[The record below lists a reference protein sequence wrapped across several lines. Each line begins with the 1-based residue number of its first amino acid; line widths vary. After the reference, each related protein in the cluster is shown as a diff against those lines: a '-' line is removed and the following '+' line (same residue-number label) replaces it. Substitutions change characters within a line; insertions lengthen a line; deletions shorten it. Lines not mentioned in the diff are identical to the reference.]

1 MTAVRRVRDLARA
14 ALPRSVGER
23 LPAAPP
29 QEVTQLLHDKRFQR
43 AVAAAADEQGRAEEE
58 VWSEVKGYLHEMA
71 AAHDDRTAQGW
82 ARLGDWFLRAYDVLV
97 DEDDMQQ
104 LRRLDRSHSLALA
117 FSHRSYLDG
126 MVIPNALSSRRFSPT
141 YTFGG
146 ANLNL
151 PVIGTV
157 ASRTGLIFIR
167 RATQEIPVYRLAL
180 RSYIRQ
186 MVTNKRNLAWS
197 IEGGRTRTGK
207 LRPPVHGI
215 LKYLT
220 DTVQGDGEGD
230 PFGQDAPDVQ
240 VVPLSVVYDQLHEVS
255 LMTEEARGAS
265 KTPEDWRWLVRFARL
280 QRNRLG
286 RAYLTVGEPFSLRD
300 RMAELAAEGVTGHQ
314 AVERVA
320 LDISHR
326 INRATPVTTTAIVSL
341 ALLGADRALTVDE
354 VLDTVEPLAAYI
366 DARHWPVA
374 GAADLRDRSTI
385 RRALAELTLSG
396 VLTAYDRGTEPVW
409 KIGDDQHLVAAFYR
423 NTVIHI
429 LVERAIGELA
439 LLTVSE
445 LEPGAELPPGGELQV
460 GWEEAKRMRDL
471 LKFEF
476 FFPSRAGFEDD
487 LRTELRLLVGEGV
500 TEMTPVKARELLV
513 RARPHLA
520 HLVLRPFLDAYL
532 VVADRLADRGDG
544 PVDEADLLADSLAVG
559 QQWALQRR
567 VASEESISLE
577 LFRTAL
583 ALARHKGLLEGGEG
597 VGSAREAFAVE
608 LRDSV
613 RRVNIIGEI
622 AGDTITVGHPQSQPH
637 PGPQS
642 DGRSAC
648 ERAVHR
654 GHRRHRGHRGRTP
667 GAVGRGVLRPR
678 RHARR
683 RLHRRHLLRR
693 PAQGPR
699 RLAGGVPAHRR
710 HRRGRR
716 ARRRPDAHRPRR
728 LLGHARGV
736 GGGLRRPRR
745 AALPVQD
752 RRHHPARVPRAR
764 AGAPAGRPHRRRRV
778 GGHEVPDRPRRPRPR
793 RRAPRVHPAGRR
805 GRPVHRRHRRAHAVG
820 APQGQRRP
828 GLRAR
833 ARGRP
838 RPVLRLRQ
846 RLRGRRLPVLRRPP
860 HRAQPAPRP
869 ARRGRAPGLARPR
882 PQRPGRRLA
891 ARRRTY
897 GRPRS
902 PA

>member
-1 MTAVRRVRDLARA
+1 MAVVRRARDLARA

-29 QEVTQLLHDKRFQR
+29 REVTDLLHDKRFQR
-43 AVAAAADEQGRAEEE
+43 AVAAAAEEQGRDEEE
-58 VWSEVKGYLHEMA
+58 VWGEVKGYLHEMA

-82 ARLGDWFLRAYDVLV
+82 ARMGEWFLRAYDVLV

-104 LRRLDRSHSLALA
+104 LRRLDRNHSLALA

-167 RATQEIPVYRLAL
+167 RSTQEIPVYRLAL

-186 MVTNKRNLAWS
+186 MVINKRNLAWS

-220 DTVQGDGEGD
+220 DAVED
-230 PFGQDAPDVQ
+230 QDAGDDAADVQ

-286 RAYLTVGEPFSLRD
+286 RAYLTVGEPFSLRE

-326 INRATPVTTTAIVSL
+326 LNRATPVTTTAIVSL

-366 DARHWPVA
+366 DARQWPVA
-374 GAADLRDRSTI
+374 GAADLRDRATI
-385 RRALAELTLSG
+385 RRALAELTRSG
-396 VLTAYDRGTEPVW
+396 VLTAYDQGTEPVW

-500 TEMTPVKARELLV
+500 TEMTPGKARELLV
-513 RARPHLA
+513 GARPHLA

-532 VVADRLADRGDG
+532 VLADRLADHGDG
-544 PVDEADLLADSLAVG
+544 AVDEADLLADSLAVG

-597 VGSAREAFAVE
+597 VGSAREAFAAE

-622 AGDTITVGHPQSQPH
+622 AG
-637 PGPQS
+637 
-642 DGRSAC
+642 
-648 ERAVHR
+648 E
-654 GHRRHRGHRGRTP
+654 
-667 GAVGRGVLRPR
+667 
-678 RHARR
+678 
-683 RLHRRHLLRR
+683 
-693 PAQGPR
+693 
-699 RLAGGVPAHRR
+699 
-710 HRRGRR
+710 
-716 ARRRPDAHRPRR
+716 
-728 LLGHARGV
+728 
-736 GGGLRRPRR
+736 
-745 AALPVQD
+745 PVQV
-752 RRHHPARVPRAR
+752 VP
-764 AGAPAGRPHRRRRV
+764 PP
-778 GGHEVPDRPRRPRPR
+778 VPQQASKREN
-793 RRAPRVHPAGRR
+793 
-805 GRPVHRRHRRAHAVG
+805 
-820 APQGQRRP
+820 
-828 GLRAR
+828 
-833 ARGRP
+833 
-838 RPVLRLRQ
+838 
-846 RLRGRRLPVLRRPP
+846 
-860 HRAQPAPRP
+860 
-869 ARRGRAPGLARPR
+869 
-882 PQRPGRRLA
+882 
-891 ARRRTY
+891 T
-897 GRPRS
+897 
-902 PA
+902 

>member
-1 MTAVRRVRDLARA
+1 MAVVRRVRDLARA
-14 ALPRSVGER
+14 ALPRSVGDR

-29 QEVTQLLHDKRFQR
+29 REVTELLHDKRFQR
-43 AVAAAADEQGRAEEE
+43 AVAAAAEEQGRDEEE
-58 VWSEVKGYLHEMA
+58 VWDEVKGYLHEMA

-82 ARLGDWFLRAYDVLV
+82 ARMGDWFLRAYDVLV
-97 DEDDMQQ
+97 DEDDMQE
-104 LRRLDRSHSLALA
+104 LRRLDRTHSLALA

-167 RATQEIPVYRLAL
+167 RSTQEIPVYRLAL

-215 LKYLT
+215 LKYLA
-220 DTVQGDGEGD
+220 DAVRDEDEGH
-230 PFGQDAPDVQ
+230 DAPDVQ

-255 LMTEEARGAS
+255 LMTEEARGGS

-286 RAYLTVGEPFSLRD
+286 RAYLTVGEPFSLRE
-300 RMAELAAEGVTGHQ
+300 RLAELAAEGVTGHQ

-326 INRATPVTTTAIVSL
+326 LNRATPVTTTAIVSL

-366 DARHWPVA
+366 DARRWPVA
-374 GAADLRDRSTI
+374 GAADLRDRATI
-385 RRALAELTLSG
+385 RRALAELTRSG
-396 VLTAYDRGTEPVW
+396 VLTAYDQGTEPVW

-487 LRTELRLLVGEGV
+487 LRTELRLLVGEGM
-500 TEMTPVKARELLV
+500 TEMTPGKARELLV
-513 RARPHLA
+513 GARPHLA

-532 VVADRLADRGDG
+532 VVADRLADHGDG
-544 PVDEADLLADSLAVG
+544 PVDEDDLLADSLAVG

-583 ALARHKGLLEGGEG
+583 ALARHKGLLEEGEG
-597 VGSAREAFAVE
+597 IGSAREAFAAE

-613 RRVNIIGEI
+613 RRVSIIGEI
-622 AGDTITVGHPQSQPH
+622 AGEPVQVVPPPVPQPQS
-637 PGPQS
+637 S
-642 DGRSAC
+642 TRENA
-648 ERAVHR
+648 
-654 GHRRHRGHRGRTP
+654 
-667 GAVGRGVLRPR
+667 
-678 RHARR
+678 
-683 RLHRRHLLRR
+683 
-693 PAQGPR
+693 
-699 RLAGGVPAHRR
+699 
-710 HRRGRR
+710 
-716 ARRRPDAHRPRR
+716 
-728 LLGHARGV
+728 
-736 GGGLRRPRR
+736 
-745 AALPVQD
+745 
-752 RRHHPARVPRAR
+752 
-764 AGAPAGRPHRRRRV
+764 
-778 GGHEVPDRPRRPRPR
+778 
-793 RRAPRVHPAGRR
+793 
-805 GRPVHRRHRRAHAVG
+805 
-820 APQGQRRP
+820 
-828 GLRAR
+828 
-833 ARGRP
+833 
-838 RPVLRLRQ
+838 
-846 RLRGRRLPVLRRPP
+846 
-860 HRAQPAPRP
+860 
-869 ARRGRAPGLARPR
+869 
-882 PQRPGRRLA
+882 
-891 ARRRTY
+891 
-897 GRPRS
+897 
-902 PA
+902 

>member
-14 ALPRSVGER
+14 GLPRSVGER

-29 QEVTQLLHDKRFQR
+29 QEVTELLHDKRFQA
-43 AVAAAADEQGRAEEE
+43 AVRDWAEEQGRDEPDVWEE
-58 VWSEVKGYLHEMA
+58 VTGYLHEMA
-71 AAHDDRTAQGW
+71 ADHDDRTSQGW

-97 DEDDMQQ
+97 DEDQMQR
-104 LRRLDRSHSLALA
+104 LRKVDRAHSLALA

-126 MVIPNALSSRRFSPT
+126 MVIPNVLMARRFSPT

-157 ASRTGLIFIR
+157 AKRTGMIFIR
-167 RATQEIPVYRLAL
+167 RSTQEIPVYRLAL

-220 DTVQGDGEGD
+220 DTVDG
-230 PFGQDAPDVQ
+230 PDAPDVQ
-240 VVPLSVVYDQLHEVS
+240 VVPVSVVYDQLHEVS

-286 RAYLTVGEPFSLRD
+286 RAYLTVGEPFSLRE
-300 RMAELAAEGVTGHQ
+300 RMDELAAEGVTGHQ

-326 INRATPVTTTAIVSL
+326 LNRATPVTVTAIVSL

-354 VLDTVEPLAAYI
+354 VLETVEPLAAYVES
-366 DARHWPVA
+366 RRWPVA

-385 RRALAELTLSG
+385 RRALAELARSG
-396 VLTAYDRGTEPVW
+396 VLTAYDQGTEPVW

-445 LEPGAELPPGGELQV
+445 LEPGADLPPGGELQV

-487 LRTELRLLVGEGV
+487 LRAELRLLVGDDVGDL
-500 TEMTPVKARELLV
+500 TPVRARELLV
-513 RARPHLA
+513 TARPHLA

-532 VVADRLADRGDG
+532 VVADRLAEHGDG
-544 PVDEADLLADSLAVG
+544 PVDEADLLAEALAVG

-567 VASEESISLE
+567 VASAESISLE

-583 ALARHKGLLEGGEG
+583 ALARHKGLLDEGEG
-597 VGSAREAFAVE
+597 VGSAREAFAAE
-608 LRDSV
+608 LRDTV
-613 RRVNIIGEI
+613 RRVNIVGEI
-622 AGDTITVGHPQSQPH
+622 AG
-637 PGPQS
+637 
-642 DGRSAC
+642 
-648 ERAVHR
+648 E
-654 GHRRHRGHRGRTP
+654 
-667 GAVGRGVLRPR
+667 
-678 RHARR
+678 
-683 RLHRRHLLRR
+683 
-693 PAQGPR
+693 
-699 RLAGGVPAHRR
+699 
-710 HRRGRR
+710 
-716 ARRRPDAHRPRR
+716 
-728 LLGHARGV
+728 
-736 GGGLRRPRR
+736 
-745 AALPVQD
+745 PVQV
-752 RRHHPARVPRAR
+752 VP
-764 AGAPAGRPHRRRRV
+764 PP
-778 GGHEVPDRPRRPRPR
+778 VP
-793 RRAPRVHPAGRR
+793 
-805 GRPVHRRHRRAHAVG
+805 
-820 APQGQRRP
+820 
-828 GLRAR
+828 
-833 ARGRP
+833 
-838 RPVLRLRQ
+838 
-846 RLRGRRLPVLRRPP
+846 
-860 HRAQPAPRP
+860 QPAP
-869 ARRGRAPGLARPR
+869 A
-882 PQRPGRRLA
+882 QDHV
-891 ARRRTY
+891 
-897 GRPRS
+897 
-902 PA
+902 

>member
-1 MTAVRRVRDLARA
+1 MAAVRRARDLARA

-29 QEVTQLLHDKRFQR
+29 QEVTELLHDKRFQR
-43 AVAAAADEQGRAEEE
+43 AVAKAAEEQRRPEEE
-58 VWSEVKGYLHEMA
+58 VWDEVKGYLHEMA
-71 AAHDDRTAQGW
+71 AAHDDRASQGW
-82 ARLGDWFLRAYDVLV
+82 ARMGEWFLRAYDVLV
-97 DEDDMQQ
+97 DEDDMQM
-104 LRRLDRSHSLALA
+104 LKKVDRDHSLALA

-151 PVIGTV
+151 PVIGSF

-167 RATQEIPVYRLAL
+167 RSTQEIPVYRLAL

-186 MVTNKRNLAWS
+186 MVTNKRNMAWS

-220 DTVQGDGEGD
+220 DTVEGE
-230 PFGQDAPDVQ
+230 DAPDVQ
-240 VVPLSVVYDQLHEVS
+240 VVPVSVVYDQLHEVS

-286 RAYLTVGEPFSLRD
+286 RAYLTVGEPFSLRQ
-300 RMAELAAEGVTGHQ
+300 RMDALAAEGVTGHQ

-326 INRATPVTTTAIVSL
+326 LNRATPVTVTAIVSL

-354 VLDTVEPLAAYI
+354 VLATVEPLAAYI

-385 RRALAELTLSG
+385 RRALAELSRSG
-396 VLTAYDRGTEPVW
+396 VLTAYDQGTEPVW

-445 LEPGAELPPGGELQV
+445 LEADAELPPGGALQV

-476 FFPSRAGFEDD
+476 FFPGRAGFEDD
-487 LRTELRLLVGEGV
+487 LRTELQLLVGGEAV
-500 TEMTPVKARELLV
+500 TDMTPERARELLV
-513 RARPHLA
+513 GARPHLA

-532 VVADRLADRGDG
+532 VLADRLADHGDSA
-544 PVDEADLLADSLAVG
+544 VDEDALLADALAVG
-559 QQWALQRR
+559 RQWALQRR
-567 VASEESISLE
+567 VASAESISLE
-577 LFRTAL
+577 LFRTAI
-583 ALARHKGLLEGGEG
+583 ALARHKGLLEGGDG
-597 VGSAREAFAVE
+597 VGSAREAFAAE

-622 AGDTITVGHPQSQPH
+622 AG
-637 PGPQS
+637 
-642 DGRSAC
+642 
-648 ERAVHR
+648 E
-654 GHRRHRGHRGRTP
+654 
-667 GAVGRGVLRPR
+667 
-678 RHARR
+678 
-683 RLHRRHLLRR
+683 
-693 PAQGPR
+693 
-699 RLAGGVPAHRR
+699 
-710 HRRGRR
+710 
-716 ARRRPDAHRPRR
+716 
-728 LLGHARGV
+728 
-736 GGGLRRPRR
+736 
-745 AALPVQD
+745 PVQVVQPQPEQDVEQAGD
-752 RRHHPARVPRAR
+752 RR
-764 AGAPAGRPHRRRRV
+764 
-778 GGHEVPDRPRRPRPR
+778 
-793 RRAPRVHPAGRR
+793 
-805 GRPVHRRHRRAHAVG
+805 
-820 APQGQRRP
+820 
-828 GLRAR
+828 
-833 ARGRP
+833 
-838 RPVLRLRQ
+838 
-846 RLRGRRLPVLRRPP
+846 
-860 HRAQPAPRP
+860 
-869 ARRGRAPGLARPR
+869 
-882 PQRPGRRLA
+882 
-891 ARRRTY
+891 
-897 GRPRS
+897 
-902 PA
+902 

>member
-29 QEVTQLLHDKRFQR
+29 REVTELLHDKRFQR
-43 AVAAAADEQGRAEEE
+43 SVAAAAEEQGRDETE
-58 VWSEVKGYLHEMA
+58 VWAEVKGYLHEMA

-82 ARLGDWFLRAYDVLV
+82 ARMGDWFLRAYDVLV
-97 DEDDMQQ
+97 DEDDMQE

-220 DTVQGDGEGD
+220 DAVQEEEGQSV
-230 PFGQDAPDVQ
+230 GQDAPDVQ

-300 RMAELAAEGVTGHQ
+300 RIAELAAEGVTGHQ

-354 VLDTVEPLAAYI
+354 VLETVEPLAAYI
-366 DARHWPVA
+366 DARQWPVA

-385 RRALAELTLSG
+385 RRALAELSRSG
-396 VLTAYDRGTEPVW
+396 VLTAYDQGTEPVW

-445 LEPGAELPPGGELQV
+445 LEAGAELPPGGELQV

-476 FFPSRAGFEDD
+476 FFPSRAGFEED

-500 TEMTPVKARELLV
+500 TDDRGEMTPAKARELLV
-513 RARPHLA
+513 GARPHLA

-532 VVADRLADRGDG
+532 VVADRLADHGDG

-559 QQWALQRR
+559 HQWALQRR

-583 ALARHKGLLEGGEG
+583 ALARHKGLLEGGDG
-597 VGSAREAFAVE
+597 VGSAREAFAAE

-613 RRVNIIGEI
+613 RRVSIIGEI
-622 AGDTITVGHPQSQPH
+622 AGEPVQVVPPPVPQPQS
-637 PGPQS
+637 S
-642 DGRSAC
+642 KRENA
-648 ERAVHR
+648 
-654 GHRRHRGHRGRTP
+654 
-667 GAVGRGVLRPR
+667 
-678 RHARR
+678 
-683 RLHRRHLLRR
+683 
-693 PAQGPR
+693 
-699 RLAGGVPAHRR
+699 
-710 HRRGRR
+710 
-716 ARRRPDAHRPRR
+716 
-728 LLGHARGV
+728 
-736 GGGLRRPRR
+736 
-745 AALPVQD
+745 
-752 RRHHPARVPRAR
+752 
-764 AGAPAGRPHRRRRV
+764 
-778 GGHEVPDRPRRPRPR
+778 
-793 RRAPRVHPAGRR
+793 
-805 GRPVHRRHRRAHAVG
+805 
-820 APQGQRRP
+820 
-828 GLRAR
+828 
-833 ARGRP
+833 
-838 RPVLRLRQ
+838 
-846 RLRGRRLPVLRRPP
+846 
-860 HRAQPAPRP
+860 
-869 ARRGRAPGLARPR
+869 
-882 PQRPGRRLA
+882 
-891 ARRRTY
+891 
-897 GRPRS
+897 
-902 PA
+902 

>member
-1 MTAVRRVRDLARA
+1 VLTVAAVRRIRELARTSLPK
-14 ALPRSVGER
+14 ALGER

-29 QEVTQLLHDKRFQR
+29 QEVTELLHDKRFQR
-43 AVAAAADEQGRAEEE
+43 AVAEAAEEQGRPEEE
-58 VWSEVKGYLHEMA
+58 VWSEVKGYLHEMS
-71 AAHDDRTAQGW
+71 AAHDDRASQGW
-82 ARLGDWFLRAYDVLV
+82 ARMGDWFLRAYDVLV
-97 DEDDMQQ
+97 DEEEMQR
-104 LRRLDRSHSLALA
+104 LRQVDRDHSLALA

-126 MVIPNALSSRRFSPT
+126 MVIPNVLMARRFSPT

-151 PVIGTV
+151 PLIGSV
-157 ASRTGLIFIR
+157 ASRTGVIFIR

-230 PFGQDAPDVQ
+230 DAPDVQ
-240 VVPLSVVYDQLHEVS
+240 VVPVSVVYDQLHEVS
-255 LMTEEARGAS
+255 LMTQEARGGS

-300 RMAELAAEGVTGHQ
+300 RMGELAAEGVTGHQ

-326 INRATPVTTTAIVSL
+326 LNRATPVTTTAIVSL
-341 ALLGADRALTVDE
+341 ALLGADRALTLDE
-354 VLDTVEPLAAYI
+354 VLETVEPLAAYI
-366 DARHWPVA
+366 DARQWPVA

-385 RRALAELTLSG
+385 RRALAELARSG
-396 VLTAYDRGTEPVW
+396 VLTTYDGGTEPVW
-409 KIGDDQHLVAAFYR
+409 TIGDDQHLVAAFYR

-445 LEPGAELPPGGELQV
+445 LEPDAELPPGGELQV

-476 FFPSRAGFEDD
+476 FFPGRAGFEED
-487 LRTELRLLVGEGV
+487 LRTELELLVGEDL
-500 TEMTPVKARELLV
+500 TEMTPVRARELLV
-513 RARPHLA
+513 TARPHLA

-532 VVADRLADRGDG
+532 VVADRLADRGDA
-544 PVDEADLLADSLAVG
+544 PVDEGDLLAESLSVG

-567 VASEESISLE
+567 VASFESISLE

-597 VGSAREAFAVE
+597 IGTAREAFAAE

-622 AGDTITVGHPQSQPH
+622 AGSTPTVGHPEPQPD
-637 PGPQS
+637 PQ
-642 DGRSAC
+642 
-648 ERAVHR
+648 
-654 GHRRHRGHRGRTP
+654 
-667 GAVGRGVLRPR
+667 
-678 RHARR
+678 
-683 RLHRRHLLRR
+683 
-693 PAQGPR
+693 
-699 RLAGGVPAHRR
+699 
-710 HRRGRR
+710 
-716 ARRRPDAHRPRR
+716 
-728 LLGHARGV
+728 
-736 GGGLRRPRR
+736 
-745 AALPVQD
+745 
-752 RRHHPARVPRAR
+752 
-764 AGAPAGRPHRRRRV
+764 
-778 GGHEVPDRPRRPRPR
+778 EV
-793 RRAPRVHPAGRR
+793 
-805 GRPVHRRHRRAHAVG
+805 
-820 APQGQRRP
+820 
-828 GLRAR
+828 
-833 ARGRP
+833 
-838 RPVLRLRQ
+838 
-846 RLRGRRLPVLRRPP
+846 
-860 HRAQPAPRP
+860 
-869 ARRGRAPGLARPR
+869 
-882 PQRPGRRLA
+882 
-891 ARRRTY
+891 T
-897 GRPRS
+897 
-902 PA
+902 

>member
-1 MTAVRRVRDLARA
+1 MAAVRRARDLARA

-29 QEVTQLLHDKRFQR
+29 QEVTELLHDKRFQR
-43 AVAAAADEQGRAEEE
+43 AVAKAAEEQRRPEEE
-58 VWSEVKGYLHEMA
+58 VWDEVKGYLHEMA
-71 AAHDDRTAQGW
+71 AAHDDRASQGW
-82 ARLGDWFLRAYDVLV
+82 ARMGEWFLRAYDVLV
-97 DEDDMQQ
+97 DEDDMQM
-104 LRRLDRSHSLALA
+104 LKKVDRDHSLALA

-151 PVIGTV
+151 PVIGSF

-167 RATQEIPVYRLAL
+167 RSTQEIPVYRLAL

-186 MVTNKRNLAWS
+186 MVTNKRNMAWS

-220 DTVQGDGEGD
+220 DTVEGE
-230 PFGQDAPDVQ
+230 DAPDVQ
-240 VVPLSVVYDQLHEVS
+240 VVPVSVVYDQLHEVS

-286 RAYLTVGEPFSLRD
+286 RAYLTVGEPFSLRQ
-300 RMAELAAEGVTGHQ
+300 RMDALAAEGVTGHQ

-326 INRATPVTTTAIVSL
+326 LNRATPVTVTAIVSL

-354 VLDTVEPLAAYI
+354 VLATVEPLAAYI

-385 RRALAELTLSG
+385 RRALAELSRSG
-396 VLTAYDRGTEPVW
+396 VLTAYDQGTEPVW

-445 LEPGAELPPGGELQV
+445 LEADAELPPGGALQV

-476 FFPSRAGFEDD
+476 FFPGRAGFEDD
-487 LRTELRLLVGEGV
+487 LRTELQLLVGGEGV
-500 TEMTPVKARELLV
+500 TDMTPERARELLV
-513 RARPHLA
+513 GARPHLA

-532 VVADRLADRGDG
+532 VLADRLADHGDSA
-544 PVDEADLLADSLAVG
+544 VDEDALLADALAVG
-559 QQWALQRR
+559 RQWALQRR
-567 VASEESISLE
+567 VASAESISLE
-577 LFRTAL
+577 LFRTAI
-583 ALARHKGLLEGGEG
+583 ALARHKGLLEGGDG
-597 VGSAREAFAVE
+597 VGSAREAFAAE

-622 AGDTITVGHPQSQPH
+622 AG
-637 PGPQS
+637 
-642 DGRSAC
+642 
-648 ERAVHR
+648 E
-654 GHRRHRGHRGRTP
+654 
-667 GAVGRGVLRPR
+667 
-678 RHARR
+678 
-683 RLHRRHLLRR
+683 
-693 PAQGPR
+693 
-699 RLAGGVPAHRR
+699 
-710 HRRGRR
+710 
-716 ARRRPDAHRPRR
+716 
-728 LLGHARGV
+728 
-736 GGGLRRPRR
+736 
-745 AALPVQD
+745 PVQVVQPQPEQDVEQAGD
-752 RRHHPARVPRAR
+752 RR
-764 AGAPAGRPHRRRRV
+764 
-778 GGHEVPDRPRRPRPR
+778 
-793 RRAPRVHPAGRR
+793 
-805 GRPVHRRHRRAHAVG
+805 
-820 APQGQRRP
+820 
-828 GLRAR
+828 
-833 ARGRP
+833 
-838 RPVLRLRQ
+838 
-846 RLRGRRLPVLRRPP
+846 
-860 HRAQPAPRP
+860 
-869 ARRGRAPGLARPR
+869 
-882 PQRPGRRLA
+882 
-891 ARRRTY
+891 
-897 GRPRS
+897 
-902 PA
+902 

>member
-1 MTAVRRVRDLARA
+1 MTAVRRARDLARA
-14 ALPRSVGER
+14 ALPRGVGER

-29 QEVTQLLHDKRFQR
+29 QEVTELLADRRFRR
-43 AVAAAADEQGRAEEE
+43 AVAEAAAEQGREEE
-58 VWSEVKGYLHEMA
+58 DVRSEVEGYLHEMA

-82 ARLGDWFLRAYDVLV
+82 ARMGEWFLRAYDVLV

-104 LRRLDRSHSLALA
+104 LRRLDRTHSLALA

-126 MVIPNALSSRRFSPT
+126 MVIPNALAARRFSPT

-220 DTVQGDGEGD
+220 DAVQGDEADVAGV
-230 PFGQDAPDVQ
+230 PDVQ
-240 VVPLSVVYDQLHEVS
+240 VVPVSVVYDQLHEVS

-286 RAYLTVGEPFSLRD
+286 RAYLTVGEPFSLRERVD
-300 RMAELAAEGVTGHQ
+300 ALAADGITGHA

-326 INRATPVTTTAIVSL
+326 LNRATPVTVTAVVSL
-341 ALLGADRALTVDE
+341 ALLGADRALTADE

-366 DARHWPVA
+366 EARRWPVA

-385 RRALAELTLSG
+385 RRALAELARSG
-396 VLTAYDRGTEPVW
+396 VLTAYEQGTEPVW
-409 KIGDDQHLVAAFYR
+409 VIGDDQHLVAAFYR
-423 NTVIHI
+423 NTLIHI
-429 LVERAIGELA
+429 LVERAIGELS

-445 LEPGAELPPGGELQV
+445 LGPDAELPPGGELEV

-476 FFPSRAGFEDD
+476 FFPGRAGFEDD
-487 LRTELRLLVGEGV
+487 LRTELGLLVGEEV
-500 TEMTPVKARELLV
+500 TDLTPDGARELLV
-513 RARPHLA
+513 TARPHLA

-532 VVADRLADRGDG
+532 VLADRLADLGDS
-544 PVDEADLLADSLAVG
+544 PVDEDALLADALAVG

-567 VASEESISLE
+567 VASAESISLE

-583 ALARHKGLLEGGEG
+583 ALARHRGLLEGAEG
-597 VGSAREAFAVE
+597 VGTAREAFAAE

-613 RRVNIIGEI
+613 RQVNIIGEI
-622 AGDTITVGHPQSQPH
+622 AASTTRSVVPQ
-637 PGPQS
+637 
-642 DGRSAC
+642 
-648 ERAVHR
+648 
-654 GHRRHRGHRGRTP
+654 
-667 GAVGRGVLRPR
+667 PR
-678 RHARR
+678 DR
-683 RLHRRHLLRR
+683 
-693 PAQGPR
+693 
-699 RLAGGVPAHRR
+699 
-710 HRRGRR
+710 
-716 ARRRPDAHRPRR
+716 
-728 LLGHARGV
+728 
-736 GGGLRRPRR
+736 
-745 AALPVQD
+745 QD
-752 RRHHPARVPRAR
+752 SR
-764 AGAPAGRPHRRRRV
+764 
-778 GGHEVPDRPRRPRPR
+778 
-793 RRAPRVHPAGRR
+793 
-805 GRPVHRRHRRAHAVG
+805 
-820 APQGQRRP
+820 
-828 GLRAR
+828 
-833 ARGRP
+833 
-838 RPVLRLRQ
+838 
-846 RLRGRRLPVLRRPP
+846 
-860 HRAQPAPRP
+860 
-869 ARRGRAPGLARPR
+869 
-882 PQRPGRRLA
+882 
-891 ARRRTY
+891 
-897 GRPRS
+897 
-902 PA
+902 

>member
-1 MTAVRRVRDLARA
+1 MTAVRRIRELATSS
-14 ALPRSVGER
+14 LPRAVGGR

-29 QEVTQLLHDKRFQR
+29 QEVTELLQDERFR
-43 AVAAAADEQGRAEEE
+43 AAVAEAAAEQGRSEDE
-58 VWSEVKGYLHEMA
+58 VWSEVEGYLHEMS
-71 AAHDDRTAQGW
+71 AAHDDRASQGW
-82 ARLGDWFLRAYDVLV
+82 ARMGDWFLRAYDVLV
-97 DEDDMQQ
+97 DEDQMHQ
-104 LRRLDRSHSLALA
+104 LRRVDRTHSLALA

-126 MVIPNALSSRRFSPT
+126 MVIPNVLMARRFSPT

-151 PVIGTV
+151 PLIGSV

-167 RATQEIPVYRLAL
+167 RSTQEIPVYRLAL

-220 DTVQGDGEGD
+220 DTVQSRGEGD
-230 PFGQDAPDVQ
+230 EAPDVQ
-240 VVPLSVVYDQLHEVS
+240 VVPVSVVYDQLHEVS
-255 LMTEEARGAS
+255 SMTEESRGAS

-286 RAYLTVGEPFSLRD
+286 RAYLTVGEPFSLRA
-300 RMAELAAEGVTGHQ
+300 RMEELAAEGVTGNQ

-326 INRATPVTTTAIVSL
+326 LNRATPVTVTAIVSL
-341 ALLGADRALTVDE
+341 AILGADRALTVDE
-354 VLDTVEPLAAYI
+354 VLDTVEPLASYI

-385 RRALAELTLSG
+385 RRALAELSRSG
-396 VLTAYDRGTEPVW
+396 VLTAYDGGTEPVW

-445 LEPGAELPPGGELQV
+445 LEPDAELPPGGELEV
-460 GWEEAKRMRDL
+460 AWEEAKRMRDL

-487 LRTELRLLVGEGV
+487 LRTELHLLVGEGV
-500 TEMTPVKARELLV
+500 TEMTPTTARELLV
-513 RARPHLA
+513 TARPHLA

-544 PVDEADLLADSLAVG
+544 PVDEDDLLADSLAVG

-567 VASEESISLE
+567 VASAESISLE

-583 ALARHKGLLEGGEG
+583 SLARHKSLLEAGEG
-597 VGSAREAFAVE
+597 VGTAREAFAAE

-622 AGDTITVGHPQSQPH
+622 AGDIVPVRHP
-637 PGPQS
+637 
-642 DGRSAC
+642 D
-648 ERAVHR
+648 
-654 GHRRHRGHRGRTP
+654 
-667 GAVGRGVLRPR
+667 
-678 RHARR
+678 
-683 RLHRRHLLRR
+683 
-693 PAQGPR
+693 
-699 RLAGGVPAHRR
+699 
-710 HRRGRR
+710 
-716 ARRRPDAHRPRR
+716 
-728 LLGHARGV
+728 
-736 GGGLRRPRR
+736 
-745 AALPVQD
+745 
-752 RRHHPARVPRAR
+752 
-764 AGAPAGRPHRRRRV
+764 
-778 GGHEVPDRPRRPRPR
+778 PRPE
-793 RRAPRVHPAGRR
+793 
-805 GRPVHRRHRRAHAVG
+805 
-820 APQGQRRP
+820 PQ
-828 GLRAR
+828 
-833 ARGRP
+833 
-838 RPVLRLRQ
+838 
-846 RLRGRRLPVLRRPP
+846 
-860 HRAQPAPRP
+860 AQPQ
-869 ARRGRAPGLARPR
+869 
-882 PQRPGRRLA
+882 PQPQPQETR
-891 ARRRTY
+891 
-897 GRPRS
+897 
-902 PA
+902 

>member
-1 MTAVRRVRDLARA
+1 VTAVRRVRDLARA

-29 QEVTQLLHDKRFQR
+29 REVTELLHDKRFQR
-43 AVAAAADEQGRAEEE
+43 AVAAAAEEQGRDEEE
-58 VWSEVKGYLHEMA
+58 VWEEVKGYLHEMA

-82 ARLGDWFLRAYDVLV
+82 ARMGDWFLRAYDVLV
-97 DEDDMQQ
+97 DEDDMQE

-186 MVTNKRNLAWS
+186 MVINKRNLAWS

-220 DTVQGDGEGD
+220 DAVEDQDAGD
-230 PFGQDAPDVQ
+230 DAPDVQ

-286 RAYLTVGEPFSLRD
+286 RAYLTVGEPFSLRE

-354 VLDTVEPLAAYI
+354 VLETVEPLAAYI
-366 DARHWPVA
+366 DARQWPVA

-385 RRALAELTLSG
+385 RRALAELTRSG

-445 LEPGAELPPGGELQV
+445 LEPGAELPPGGELEV

-500 TEMTPVKARELLV
+500 TEMSPTKARELLV
-513 RARPHLA
+513 GARPHLA

-532 VVADRLADRGDG
+532 VVADRLADHGDG

-597 VGSAREAFAVE
+597 IGSAREAFAAE

-613 RRVNIIGEI
+613 RRVTIIGEI
-622 AGDTITVGHPQSQPH
+622 AGEPVQVVPPPVPQPQSSKQ
-637 PGPQS
+637 
-642 DGRSAC
+642 
-648 ERAVHR
+648 E
-654 GHRRHRGHRGRTP
+654 
-667 GAVGRGVLRPR
+667 
-678 RHARR
+678 
-683 RLHRRHLLRR
+683 
-693 PAQGPR
+693 
-699 RLAGGVPAHRR
+699 
-710 HRRGRR
+710 
-716 ARRRPDAHRPRR
+716 
-728 LLGHARGV
+728 
-736 GGGLRRPRR
+736 
-745 AALPVQD
+745 
-752 RRHHPARVPRAR
+752 
-764 AGAPAGRPHRRRRV
+764 
-778 GGHEVPDRPRRPRPR
+778 
-793 RRAPRVHPAGRR
+793 
-805 GRPVHRRHRRAHAVG
+805 
-820 APQGQRRP
+820 
-828 GLRAR
+828 
-833 ARGRP
+833 
-838 RPVLRLRQ
+838 
-846 RLRGRRLPVLRRPP
+846 
-860 HRAQPAPRP
+860 
-869 ARRGRAPGLARPR
+869 
-882 PQRPGRRLA
+882 
-891 ARRRTY
+891 
-897 GRPRS
+897 S
-902 PA
+902 P

>member
-1 MTAVRRVRDLARA
+1 MAAVRHVRDLARA

-29 QEVTQLLHDKRFQR
+29 PEVTELLHDKRFQT
-43 AVAAAADEQGRAEEE
+43 AVAEQASAAGRPEEE
-58 VWSEVKGYLHEMA
+58 VWAEVKGYLHEMS
-71 AAHDDRTAQGW
+71 AAHDDRASQGW
-82 ARLGDWFLRAYDVLV
+82 ARMGEWFLRAYDVLV
-97 DEDDMQQ
+97 DEEQMHQ
-104 LRRLDRSHSLALA
+104 LRKVDRTHSLALA

-151 PVIGTV
+151 PIIGSV

-186 MVTNKRNLAWS
+186 MVRNKRNMAWS

-220 DTVQGDGEGD
+220 DTVIDGD
-230 PFGQDAPDVQ
+230 DAPDVQ
-240 VVPLSVVYDQLHEVS
+240 VVPVAVVYDQLHEVS
-255 LMTEEARGAS
+255 LMTEESRGAS

-280 QRNRLG
+280 QRQRMG
-286 RAYLTVGEPFSLRD
+286 RAYLTVGEPFSLRE
-300 RMAELAAEGVTGHQ
+300 RMDELAAEGVTGHQ

-326 INRATPVTTTAIVSL
+326 LNRATPVTVTAIVSL

-366 DARHWPVA
+366 DARQWPVA

-385 RRALAELTLSG
+385 RRALAELARSA
-396 VLTAYDRGTEPVW
+396 VLTTYDGGSEPVW

-445 LEPGAELPPGGELQV
+445 LEPDAELPAGGALQV

-487 LRTELRLLVGEGV
+487 LRTELQLLVGEDARQEGGD
-500 TEMTPVKARELLV
+500 MTPERACELLV
-513 RARPHLA
+513 SARPHLA

-532 VVADRLADRGDG
+532 VLADRLADHGDS
-544 PVDEADLLADSLAVG
+544 PVVDDDLLADALAVG

-567 VASEESISLE
+567 VASAESISLE

-583 ALARHKGLLEGGEG
+583 ALARHKGLIEGGDG
-597 VGSAREAFAVE
+597 IGSAREAFAAE
-608 LRDSV
+608 LREAV
-613 RRVNIIGEI
+613 RRVNVIGQI
-622 AGDTITVGHPQSQPH
+622 AADVAPAIHPQPT
-637 PGPQS
+637 
-642 DGRSAC
+642 
-648 ERAVHR
+648 
-654 GHRRHRGHRGRTP
+654 RH
-667 GAVGRGVLRPR
+667 
-678 RHARR
+678 
-683 RLHRRHLLRR
+683 
-693 PAQGPR
+693 
-699 RLAGGVPAHRR
+699 
-710 HRRGRR
+710 
-716 ARRRPDAHRPRR
+716 DS
-728 LLGHARGV
+728 
-736 GGGLRRPRR
+736 
-745 AALPVQD
+745 
-752 RRHHPARVPRAR
+752 
-764 AGAPAGRPHRRRRV
+764 
-778 GGHEVPDRPRRPRPR
+778 
-793 RRAPRVHPAGRR
+793 
-805 GRPVHRRHRRAHAVG
+805 
-820 APQGQRRP
+820 
-828 GLRAR
+828 
-833 ARGRP
+833 
-838 RPVLRLRQ
+838 RQ
-846 RLRGRRLPVLRRPP
+846 ESR
-860 HRAQPAPRP
+860 
-869 ARRGRAPGLARPR
+869 
-882 PQRPGRRLA
+882 
-891 ARRRTY
+891 
-897 GRPRS
+897 
-902 PA
+902 

>member
-1 MTAVRRVRDLARA
+1 MAVVRRVRDLARA
-14 ALPRSVGER
+14 ALPRSVGDR

-29 QEVTQLLHDKRFQR
+29 REVTELLHDKRFQR
-43 AVAAAADEQGRAEEE
+43 AVAAAADEQGRDEEE
-58 VWSEVKGYLHEMA
+58 VWDEVKGYLHEMA

-82 ARLGDWFLRAYDVLV
+82 ARMGDWFLRAYDVLV
-97 DEDDMQQ
+97 DEDDMQE
-104 LRRLDRSHSLALA
+104 LRRLDRTHSLALA

-167 RATQEIPVYRLAL
+167 RSTQEIPVYRLAL

-220 DTVQGDGEGD
+220 DAVRDEDEGH
-230 PFGQDAPDVQ
+230 DAPDVQ

-255 LMTEEARGAS
+255 LMTEEARGGS

-286 RAYLTVGEPFSLRD
+286 RAYLTVGEPFSLRE
-300 RMAELAAEGVTGHQ
+300 RLAELAAEGVTGHQ

-326 INRATPVTTTAIVSL
+326 LNRATPVTTTAIVSL

-366 DARHWPVA
+366 DARRWPVA
-374 GAADLRDRSTI
+374 GAADLRDRATI
-385 RRALAELTLSG
+385 RRALAELTRSG
-396 VLTAYDRGTEPVW
+396 VLTAYDQGTEPVW

-487 LRTELRLLVGEGV
+487 LRTELRLLVGEGM
-500 TEMTPVKARELLV
+500 TEMTPGKARELLV
-513 RARPHLA
+513 GARPHLA

-532 VVADRLADRGDG
+532 VVADRLADHGDG
-544 PVDEADLLADSLAVG
+544 PVDEDDLLADSLAVG

-583 ALARHKGLLEGGEG
+583 ALARHKGLLEEGEG
-597 VGSAREAFAVE
+597 IGSAREAFAAE

-613 RRVNIIGEI
+613 RRVSIIGEI
-622 AGDTITVGHPQSQPH
+622 AGEPVQVVPPPVPQPQS
-637 PGPQS
+637 S
-642 DGRSAC
+642 TRENA
-648 ERAVHR
+648 
-654 GHRRHRGHRGRTP
+654 
-667 GAVGRGVLRPR
+667 
-678 RHARR
+678 
-683 RLHRRHLLRR
+683 
-693 PAQGPR
+693 
-699 RLAGGVPAHRR
+699 
-710 HRRGRR
+710 
-716 ARRRPDAHRPRR
+716 
-728 LLGHARGV
+728 
-736 GGGLRRPRR
+736 
-745 AALPVQD
+745 
-752 RRHHPARVPRAR
+752 
-764 AGAPAGRPHRRRRV
+764 
-778 GGHEVPDRPRRPRPR
+778 
-793 RRAPRVHPAGRR
+793 
-805 GRPVHRRHRRAHAVG
+805 
-820 APQGQRRP
+820 
-828 GLRAR
+828 
-833 ARGRP
+833 
-838 RPVLRLRQ
+838 
-846 RLRGRRLPVLRRPP
+846 
-860 HRAQPAPRP
+860 
-869 ARRGRAPGLARPR
+869 
-882 PQRPGRRLA
+882 
-891 ARRRTY
+891 
-897 GRPRS
+897 
-902 PA
+902 

>member
-1 MTAVRRVRDLARA
+1 MAVVRRARDLARA

-29 QEVTQLLHDKRFQR
+29 REVTDLLHDKRFQR
-43 AVAAAADEQGRAEEE
+43 AVAAAADEQGRDEEE
-58 VWSEVKGYLHEMA
+58 VWDEVKGYLHEMA
-71 AAHDDRTAQGW
+71 AAHDDRTSQGW
-82 ARLGDWFLRAYDVLV
+82 ARMGDWFLRAYDVLV
-97 DEDDMQQ
+97 DEDDMQE
-104 LRRLDRSHSLALA
+104 LRRLDRTHSLALA

-167 RATQEIPVYRLAL
+167 RSTQEIPVYRLAL

-220 DTVQGDGEGD
+220 DAVEDQDAGD
-230 PFGQDAPDVQ
+230 DAPDVQ

-286 RAYLTVGEPFSLRD
+286 RAYLTVGEPFSLRE

-326 INRATPVTTTAIVSL
+326 LNRATPVTTTAIVSL

-385 RRALAELTLSG
+385 RRALADLTRSG

-500 TEMTPVKARELLV
+500 TEMTPAKARELLV
-513 RARPHLA
+513 GARPHLA

-532 VVADRLADRGDG
+532 VLADRLADHGDG
-544 PVDEADLLADSLAVG
+544 PVDEAALLADSLAVG

-583 ALARHKGLLEGGEG
+583 ALARHKGLLEVGDG
-597 VGSAREAFAVE
+597 VGSAREAFAAE

-622 AGDTITVGHPQSQPH
+622 AGEPVQVVLPSVPQ
-637 PGPQS
+637 QS
-642 DGRSAC
+642 S
-648 ERAVHR
+648 
-654 GHRRHRGHRGRTP
+654 
-667 GAVGRGVLRPR
+667 
-678 RHARR
+678 
-683 RLHRRHLLRR
+683 
-693 PAQGPR
+693 
-699 RLAGGVPAHRR
+699 
-710 HRRGRR
+710 RR
-716 ARRRPDAHRPRR
+716 ADA
-728 LLGHARGV
+728 
-736 GGGLRRPRR
+736 
-745 AALPVQD
+745 
-752 RRHHPARVPRAR
+752 
-764 AGAPAGRPHRRRRV
+764 
-778 GGHEVPDRPRRPRPR
+778 
-793 RRAPRVHPAGRR
+793 
-805 GRPVHRRHRRAHAVG
+805 
-820 APQGQRRP
+820 
-828 GLRAR
+828 
-833 ARGRP
+833 
-838 RPVLRLRQ
+838 
-846 RLRGRRLPVLRRPP
+846 
-860 HRAQPAPRP
+860 
-869 ARRGRAPGLARPR
+869 
-882 PQRPGRRLA
+882 
-891 ARRRTY
+891 
-897 GRPRS
+897 
-902 PA
+902 